1 MPSIRF
7 TGVCRYKDD
16 DSQKISGNEAPSVD
30 SPEECHEKCK
40 GEWDCVAF
48 SFNEFTNFCYLY
60 AEGPYTHGDG
70 DSSYTCYVMQSTNY
84 DFLKYECWEFRNI
97 FISPIIQARYFSLT
111 VVQGSLVMM
120 DGVEWMTIPRTNLRV
135 LSKIVTPLV
144 KTNVMRIIDALHSP
158 TKSLKIPIY

>member
-48 SFNEFTNFCYLY
+48 SFKDSTHYPYFPYCYLY
-60 AEGPYTHGDG
+60 AKGPYTHGSG
-70 DSSYTCYVMQSTNY
+70 DSSYTCYVMQ
-84 DFLKYECWEFRNI
+84 
-97 FISPIIQARYFSLT
+97 
-111 VVQGSLVMM
+111 G
-120 DGVEWMTIPRTNLRV
+120 TI
-135 LSKIVTPLV
+135 
-144 KTNVMRIIDALHSP
+144 
-158 TKSLKIPIY
+158 